1 MNKQY
6 ISKELL
12 FETLKDKLDWEIVG
26 RINELPTIELES
38 ENERNN
44 IIEVQTNIFD
54 RCTTITNC
62 TVEILENTET
72 HEISVGWYMTEDS
85 EEIKDE
91 RK

>member
-12 FETLKDKLDWEIVG
+12 FETLKDKLDWEMVG
-26 RINELPTIELES
+26 RINELPTIEIDKEDTD
-38 ENERNN
+38 
-44 IIEVQTNIFD
+44 IIDIQTNIFD